1 MSLRAIR
8 CPIRRVTMLIIMM
21 KEIVWMIAVKR
32 VGIKMPRI
40 IWNHILE
47 IIMHIIYRLKM
58 GKSLKEVIRSSR
70 KILNMDSLN
79 LRIRSFLSSWKET
92 MISIRLILYMNQLT
106 SKIRVIKI
114 MISKIIRQSSMMG
127 IIRERQ
133 ETMMM

>member
-1 MSLRAIR
+1 
-8 CPIRRVTMLIIMM
+8 
-21 KEIVWMIAVKR
+21 
-32 VGIKMPRI
+32 
-40 IWNHILE
+40 
-47 IIMHIIYRLKM
+47 M

-106 SKIRVIKI
+106 SKIRVIKM